1 MEFDDRN
8 NKLKALQAELS
19 SIELRRKQLMSEIKQ
34 LEVGHVLTTPIQAR
48 TISRNMNNRSSQQ
61 EKVRLERISSI
72 YKVAARFK
80 PVKYIRCW
88 NCLQGQTN
96 CLIQDFFGAGRAA
109 AQ

>member
-61 EKVRLERISSI
+61 EKVRLYTLVNPFTKSRVTDNRDKISDTC
-72 YKVAARFK
+72 
-80 PVKYIRCW
+80 P
-88 NCLQGQTN
+88 
-96 CLIQDFFGAGRAA
+96 
-109 AQ
+109 